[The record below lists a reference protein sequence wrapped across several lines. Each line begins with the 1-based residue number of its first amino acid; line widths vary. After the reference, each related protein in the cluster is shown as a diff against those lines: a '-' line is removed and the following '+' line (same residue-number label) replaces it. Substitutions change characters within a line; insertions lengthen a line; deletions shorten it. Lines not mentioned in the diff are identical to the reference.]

1 MIIRKVLKTAL
12 WATAVSLLVSAPVYS
27 AAKKPKKGAVTDNA
41 YKGKGGETKEVTV
54 EGMADIGKAG
64 EQEAFDRALQHAMRK
79 AVEQVLGSMVKS
91 STLVNNGALIEDKI
105 YSKSAGFV
113 QKYTLLDDSRKG
125 NTKLCKIQA
134 WVVLG
139 DVKQDAMALGLLQD
153 RVGRPKVMITVND
166 PSLVTKEPMGIM
178 RTLLQ
183 SKMIEKE
190 FQFVDEEQMKKV
202 LAARN
207 LTLAKLAGKN
217 AAGDFAAAALDAGA
231 QILIT
236 GNVAASEQS
245 LEGLDLPP
253 NYKSAGVTMSLNVLY
268 AADASILA
276 SESKTGKG
284 AGLDLEGAQ
293 KVAIGRAMT
302 NKGGLADSLI
312 DKIIKQWDNMVNNG
326 FEYTVIIV
334 GVSEDEA
341 DGIKD
346 ALEKSTEGVKK
357 VFDKGYESGSKRIE
371 FTVRYTGM
379 MTQLRKAMRDKE
391 KFKVSLETQTQ
402 DSRSVTFKKGG

>member
-1 MIIRKVLKTAL
+1 MIIRKILRIAL
-12 WATAVSLLVSAPVYS
+12 WATAFSLLVSAPAYS
-27 AAKKPKKGAVTDNA
+27 AAKKPKKGQVTDNA
-41 YKGKGGETKEVTV
+41 YKGKGGDTKEVTV

-105 YSKSAGFV
+105 YSKSSGFV

-139 DVKQDAMALGLLQD
+139 DVKNDAMALGLLQD

-166 PSLVTKEPMGIM
+166 PSLVTKQPMGIM
-178 RTLLQ
+178 RVLLQ
-183 SKMIEKE
+183 SKMMEKE
-190 FQFVDEEQMKKV
+190 FQFVDEEQMNKV
-202 LAARN
+202 LAARG
-207 LTLAKLAGKN
+207 LSLSKLVGKN
-217 AAGDFAAAALDAGA
+217 TGADFAAAALDAGA

-236 GNVAASEQS
+236 GNVASSEQS

-253 NYKSAGVTMSLNVLY
+253 NYKSAGVTISLNVLY

-293 KVAIGRAMT
+293 KVALGRAMT
-302 NKGGLADSLI
+302 NKGAVADVLI
-312 DKIIKQWDNMVNNG
+312 DKVIKKWDDMVNNG

-334 GVSEDEA
+334 GVSADEA
-341 DGIKD
+341 DDIKD
-346 ALEKSTEGVKK
+346 GLEKSVEGVKK
-357 VFDKGYESGSKRIE
+357 VFDKGYEAGSKRIE
-371 FTVRYTGM
+371 LSVRYTGM
-379 MTQLRKAMRDKE
+379 VPALAKAMRDKE
-391 KFKVSLETQTQ
+391 KMKVSLETQSR
-402 DSRSVTFKKGG
+402 DSRSITFKKGG